1 MTRDILHVIFKIV
14 HSSKSGPKVPPILKS
29 LMSYKEDYI
38 DDENS
43 DEKVILEEENAKV
56 EKNIDNDAEK
66 EMILPKNK
74 KPISNL
80 KKLGNAKFR

>member
-1 MTRDILHVIFKIV
+1 
-14 HSSKSGPKVPPILKS
+14 
-29 LMSYKEDYI
+29 MSYKEDYI

-43 DEKVILEEENAKV
+43 DEKVILEEEKS
-56 EKNIDNDAEK
+56 IDNDAK
-66 EMILPKNK
+66 KDLILPKNK

>member
-1 MTRDILHVIFKIV
+1 MPVILKIV
-14 HSSKSGPKVPPILKS
+14 DSTRSGPKAPSILKS
-29 LMSYKEDYI
+29 LLNYKEDYI

-43 DEKVILEEENAKV
+43 DEKVILEEENAKE
-56 EKNIDNDAEK
+56 EKSIDKDAEK

>member
-1 MTRDILHVIFKIV
+1 MN
-14 HSSKSGPKVPPILKS
+14 
-29 LMSYKEDYI
+29 YKEDYI

-43 DEKVILEEENAKV
+43 DEKVILEEENAKE
-56 EKNIDNDAEK
+56 EKSINNDVEK

>member
-1 MTRDILHVIFKIV
+1 
-14 HSSKSGPKVPPILKS
+14 
-29 LMSYKEDYI
+29 MSYKEDYI

-43 DEKVILEEENAKV
+43 DEKVILEEENEKV
-56 EKNIDNDAEK
+56 EKNIDKDVEK
-66 EMILPKNK
+66 DMVLPKNK